1 MAEFYHLSIT
11 KGQAA
16 PMEPEQQWIRANIHQ
31 LKPLRKSSPHHV
43 KASRP
48 WLFNFALSEEE
59 LKWEEEAAQRLLY
72 FLMSN
77 YLNNCVT
84 DHHGLKLGT

>member
-1 MAEFYHLSIT
+1 M
-11 KGQAA
+11 
-16 PMEPEQQWIRANIHQ
+16 
-31 LKPLRKSSPHHV
+31 
-43 KASRP
+43 ASRP
-48 WLFNFALSEEE
+48 WLCNFALSEEE

-84 DHHGLKLGT
+84 DHPGLKLGT